1 MGSPME
7 NKLSAVQFNFA
18 LHWLP
23 FLKKHVNQ
31 ATVIKELD
39 GILSLWEERAQ
50 EEFNETKNVDLAI
63 ANAELELDSH
73 TGIIKHTDLHWLRSN
88 FESYELAP
96 LVIAMAQILYPDDKW
111 VELKNHDSDTVVT
124 NESRT
129 VVFDIMNFD
138 RLSAGASLFLAGD
151 KKLASNPSIKK
162 EVAAFQ
168 KIMKD
173 ILSAQFALSIFE
185 YDHME
190 NSLK

>member
-1 MGSPME
+1 ME
-7 NKLSAVQFNFA
+7 SNQTSIQFNFA
-18 LHWLP
+18 SHWQT

-31 ATVIKELD
+31 ITISEELD
-39 GILSLWEERAQ
+39 AILSRWEMRII
-50 EEFNETKNVDLAI
+50 EEFNEMKGADLAI
-63 ANAELELDSH
+63 ASAELELSSH
-73 TGIIKHTDLHWLRSN
+73 IGIIKHTDLNWLRSN

-111 VELKNHDSDTVVT
+111 VKLKNQDSDTVAT

-138 RLSAGASLFLAGD
+138 RLSAGASLFLVGD
-151 KKLASNPSIKK
+151 KKLASNASIKK

-185 YDHME
+185 YNRME